1 MYMCT
6 PRMLLITF
14 HFVSYRETF
23 CVLMGNFCVLM
34 GNVCVLLGNVCV
46 LLGKNKTCNI
56 FHSNEKT
63 NDRMTIVMKCEPKF
77 ESIVPV
83 KIIISSNDL
92 FFLFCVLIISSI
104 FYVFCVY
111 N

>member
-1 MYMCT
+1 
-6 PRMLLITF
+6 
-14 HFVSYRETF
+14 
-23 CVLMGNFCVLM
+23 M
-34 GNVCVLLGNVCV
+34 GNVCVLMGNVCV

-56 FHSNEKT
+56 CHSNEKT
-63 NDRMTIVMKCEPKF
+63 IDRMTIVMKCEPKF

-104 FYVFCVY
+104 FCAFTIDFRFDFPYGTANKTLYMGPSGCA
-111 N
+111 